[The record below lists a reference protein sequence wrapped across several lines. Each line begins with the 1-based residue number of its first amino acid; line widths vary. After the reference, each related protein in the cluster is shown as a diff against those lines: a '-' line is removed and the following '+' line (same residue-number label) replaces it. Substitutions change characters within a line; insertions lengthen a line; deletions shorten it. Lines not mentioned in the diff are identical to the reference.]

1 MDRVEWM
8 EFFFGIQNL
17 DEVYWME
24 SIECSL
30 LDGVFLDGVYWMESI
45 GGLSDEKDIR

>member
-1 MDRVEWM
+1 
-8 EFFFGIQNL
+8 
-17 DEVYWME
+17 ME
-24 SIECSL
+24 SIGWSL